1 MRSRY
6 DVLNIIIGLVVVT
19 LLGSCSKEPDRLQQ
33 IMSNGEIV
41 VLTRNAAT
49 AFYESREG
57 YLGVEFEMTKAFA
70 DFLGVTAR
78 YVIKDDVS
86 DLFNT
91 MKAGYGDLAAAG
103 LTHTVERANTYLFG
117 PTYQMVSQQL
127 ICRRDGKRPKELKDL
142 VGITIKVPVD
152 SSYVDQLKIIKLE
165 HPEVT
170 WEEVSDTDT
179 ESLLE
184 EVWQSK
190 IDCTVADANIVAV
203 NRRYFPEL
211 SIRFDITQPEPLAW
225 AMPKD
230 SDSLQEKMAEWFVE
244 YAKSGKLDEVMHRYY
259 GYIEQFDYVEA
270 RTYQRKIKSHLP
282 QHIKT
287 FQSAAKKYDMS
298 WTLLAAQAYQESHW
312 NPLAK
317 SPTGVRGMMMLTL
330 TTASELGIKSRLN
343 PKDSIHGGAYYLNKL
358 RDRLPES
365 VTEPDRTWLALA
377 AYNVG
382 MGHLRDARVLAKKL
396 DKNPDRWQEL
406 SEVMPLL
413 SKPKYFKKLKH
424 GYARGWEPVNYVKSI
439 RDYQDMLEKI
449 MNENSL

>member
-1 MRSRY
+1 
-6 DVLNIIIGLVVVT
+6 
-19 LLGSCSKEPDRLQQ
+19 
-33 IMSNGEIV
+33 
-41 VLTRNAAT
+41 
-49 AFYESREG
+49 
-57 YLGVEFEMTKAFA
+57 
-70 DFLGVTAR
+70 
-78 YVIKDDVS
+78 
-86 DLFNT
+86 
-91 MKAGYGDLAAAG
+91 
-103 LTHTVERANTYLFG
+103 
-117 PTYQMVSQQL
+117 
-127 ICRRDGKRPKELKDL
+127 
-142 VGITIKVPVD
+142 
-152 SSYVDQLKIIKLE
+152 
-165 HPEVT
+165 
-170 WEEVSDTDT
+170 
-179 ESLLE
+179 
-184 EVWQSK
+184 
-190 IDCTVADANIVAV
+190 
-203 NRRYFPEL
+203 
-211 SIRFDITQPEPLAW
+211 
-225 AMPKD
+225 
-230 SDSLQEKMAEWFVE
+230 
-244 YAKSGKLDEVMHRYY
+244 MHRYY

-365 VTEPDRTWLALA
+365 VTEPDRTWFALA

-382 MGHLRDARVLAKKL
+382 MGHLRDARALAKKL
-396 DKNPDRWQEL
+396 NKNPDRWQEL

-413 SKPKYFKKLKH
+413 SKQKYFKKLKH